1 MKKILNVTNALS
13 EEIRLRI
20 INILFQS
27 NLYVC
32 EMVDILELPQ
42 STVSRH
48 LTILKNADIVEDT
61 KNGLW
66 VRYSLNKNR
75 IYDTIIKNLVAEEL
89 TNVQKCKEDLQKLKK
104 RLEKGRGCKDN
115 CKGGI
120 V

>member
-1 MKKILNVTNALS
+1 VKEILSVTSALS
-13 EEIRLRI
+13 DEIRLRI

-27 NLYVC
+27 DLYVC

-48 LTILKNADIVEDT
+48 LTILKNANIVEDT

-66 VRYSLNKNR
+66 VKYALIKNR
-75 IYDTIIKNLVAEEL
+75 MYDNIIKALVKEEL
-89 TNVQKCKEDLQKLKK
+89 LNTQKCKDDLAKVKA
-104 RLEKGRGCKDN
+104 RIEKDRGCKGN
-115 CKGGI
+115 CKG